1 MERVTFQ
8 NKGNTVVGNLFKPE
22 GFEQGM
28 RYPAIV
34 VTHPFGAVKEQ
45 VPTTYAR
52 LLAAQGFITLVFDA
66 SYQGESGGEPHFSE
80 FPAVRV
86 EDIRCAVDFLSIH
99 PGVDPER
106 IGALGICAGG
116 GYTVNVSQTE
126 VRIKAAAGV
135 STFNVGAARRDGVG
149 PLAAQSAEYRTRLLE
164 RSGQART
171 REAVGGEVEMFSLIA
186 DNPKFDMNNPS
197 TIPVMYQEG
206 YKYYSEIDPNPRT
219 MGAFALSSLSQQM
232 AFFPFEGIE
241 LISPRPLLLIAGSEA
256 DTLYMSQ
263 DAIAKAKDPKELHI
277 IDGASHIDLYW
288 NPEYVPHVADKLTRF
303 FTKNL

>member
-8 NKGNTVVGNLFKPE
+8 NKGNTVVGNLFKPD
-22 GFEQGM
+22 GVEQGTK
-28 RYPAIV
+28 YPAIV

-45 VPTTYAR
+45 VPTTYAE
-52 LLAAQGFITLVFDA
+52 LLAAQGFVALVFDA

-80 FPAVRV
+80 FPSART

-99 PGVDPER
+99 PDVDPER
-106 IGALGICAGG
+106 IGALGICTGG

-126 VRIKAAAGV
+126 MRIKAVVGV
-135 STFNVGAARRDGVG
+135 STFNIGSARRDGVG
-149 PLAAQSAEYRTRLLE
+149 GTQSAEYRTSLLE
-164 RSGQART
+164 RSGRART
-171 REAVGGEVEMFSLIA
+171 REAAGGEVEMFSLIN
-186 DNPKFDMNNPS
+186 DNPAFDMNDLS

-206 YKYYSEIDPNPRT
+206 YRYYSEIDPSPRF
-219 MGAFALSSLSQQM
+219 MGTFALSSLSQQM
-232 AFFPFEGIE
+232 AFFPFEGTGM
-241 LISPRPLLLIAGSEA
+241 ISPRPLLLIAGSEA

-263 DAIAKAKDPKELHI
+263 DAFDKAKEPRELHL

-288 NPEYVPHVADKLTRF
+288 KPEYVPQVAKKLTEF

>member
-8 NKGNTVVGNLFKPE
+8 NKGNTVVGSLFKPA
-22 GFEQGM
+22 GFAQGTQ
-28 RYPAIV
+28 YPAIV

-45 VPTTYAR
+45 VPTTYAK
-52 LLAAQGFITLVFDA
+52 LLAEQGFITLVFDA

-80 FPAVRV
+80 FPSARV
-86 EDIRCAVDFLSIH
+86 EDIRRAVDFLSIH
-99 PGVDPER
+99 PDVDEER

-126 VRIKAAAGV
+126 MRIKAVAGV
-135 STFNVGAARRDGVG
+135 STFNIGSARRDGVG
-149 PLAAQSAEYRTRLLE
+149 PLGKQSAEYRTDLLK
-164 RSGQART
+164 RSAEART
-171 REAVGGEVEMFSLIA
+171 REAAGGEVEMFSLIA
-186 DNPKFDMNNPS
+186 DNPRFDMNDLS
-197 TIPVMYQEG
+197 TIPLMYQEG
-206 YKYYSEIDPNPRT
+206 YKYYSEIDPNPRF
-219 MGAFALSSLSQQM
+219 MGTFALSSLSQQM

-263 DAIAKAKDPKELHI
+263 DAIERAKEPKELFI
-277 IDGASHIDLYW
+277 LDGASHIDLYW
-288 NPEYVPHVADKLTRF
+288 KPEYVPQVADKLTEF

>member
-8 NKGNTVVGNLFKPE
+8 NKGNTVVGNLFKPA
-22 GFEQGM
+22 GFTQDTT
-28 RYPAIV
+28 YPAIV

-45 VPTTYAR
+45 VSTTYAE
-52 LLAAQGFITLVFDA
+52 LLAAQGFIALVFDA

-80 FPAVRV
+80 FPSARV
-86 EDIRCAVDFLSIH
+86 EDIRRAVDFLSVH
-99 PGVDPER
+99 PDVDEDR

-126 VRIKAAAGV
+126 MRIKAVAGV
-135 STFNVGAARRDGVG
+135 STFDIGSARRDGVG
-149 PLAAQSAEYRTRLLE
+149 HLGKQSAVYRTDLLK

-171 REAVGGEVEMFSLIA
+171 RETGGGEVEMFSLIA
-186 DNPKFDMNNPS
+186 DNPKFDMNDLS

-206 YKYYSEIDPNPRT
+206 YKYYSEIDPNPRF
-219 MGAFALSSLSQQM
+219 MGTFALSSLSRQM

-263 DAIAKAKDPKELHI
+263 DAIERAKEPKELLVL
-277 IDGASHIDLYW
+277 DGASHIDLYW
-288 NPEYVPHVADKLTRF
+288 NPEYVPQVADKLTEF
-303 FTKNL
+303 FAKNL

>member
-22 GFEQGM
+22 GYEQGIK
-28 RYPAIV
+28 YPAVV

-45 VPTTYAR
+45 VPTTYAK

-66 SYQGESGGEPHFSE
+66 SYQG
-80 FPAVRV
+80 
-86 EDIRCAVDFLSIH
+86 
-99 PGVDPER
+99 
-106 IGALGICAGG
+106 
-116 GYTVNVSQTE
+116 
-126 VRIKAAAGV
+126 V
-135 STFNVGAARRDGVG
+135 STFSVGAARRDGVG
-149 PLAAQSAEYRTRLLE
+149 PLGAQSAEYRSHLLE
-164 RSGQART
+164 RSGKART
-171 REAVGGEVEMFSLIA
+171 NEAAGGEVEMFSLIA
-186 DNPKFDMNNPS
+186 DNPKFDMSNLS

-263 DAIAKAKDPKELHI
+263 DAFAK
-277 IDGASHIDLYW
+277 
-288 NPEYVPHVADKLTRF
+288 
-303 FTKNL
+303 

>member
-8 NKGNTVVGNLFKPE
+8 NKGNTVVGNLFKPD
-22 GFEQGM
+22 GFQQGTK
-28 RYPAIV
+28 YQAIV

-45 VPTTYAR
+45 VPTTYAK
-52 LLAAQGFITLVFDA
+52 LLAEQGFITLVFDA

-80 FPAVRV
+80 FPSARV
-86 EDIRCAVDFLSIH
+86 EDIRCAVDFLSVH
-99 PGVDPER
+99 PDVDEER

-126 VRIKAAAGV
+126 LRIKAVAGV
-135 STFNVGAARRDGVG
+135 STFNVGSARRDGVG
-149 PLAAQSAEYRTRLLE
+149 GTQSPQYRADLLE
-164 RSGQART
+164 RSRKART
-171 REAVGGEVEMFSLIA
+171 REAAGGEVEMFSLIN
-186 DNPKFDMNNPS
+186 DNPAFDMSDPS

-206 YKYYSEIDPNPRT
+206 YKYYSEIDPNPRF
-219 MGAFALSSLSQQM
+219 MGMFALSSLSQQM

-263 DAIAKAKDPKELHI
+263 DAIEKAKEPKELHI

-288 NPEYVPHVADKLTRF
+288 KPEYVPQVAEKLTEF
-303 FTKNL
+303 FTEHV

>member
-1 MERVTFQ
+1 MEQVTFQ
-8 NKGNTVVGNLFKPE
+8 NKGNTVVGNLFKPA
-22 GFEQGM
+22 GFEQGTT
-28 RYPAIV
+28 YPAIV

-45 VPTTYAR
+45 VSSTYAE

-80 FPAVRV
+80 FPSARV
-86 EDIRCAVDFLSIH
+86 EDIRRAVDFLSIH
-99 PGVDPER
+99 PDVDENR

-126 VRIKAAAGV
+126 MRIKAVAGV
-135 STFNVGAARRDGVG
+135 STFDIGSARRDGVG
-149 PLAAQSAEYRTRLLE
+149 PLGKQSPEYRTDLLK

-171 REAVGGEVEMFSLIA
+171 REAAGGEVEMFSLIA
-186 DNPKFDMNNPS
+186 DNPKFDMNDLS

-206 YKYYSEIDPNPRT
+206 YKYYSEIDPNPRF

-263 DAIAKAKDPKELHI
+263 DAIERAKEPKELLVL
-277 IDGASHIDLYW
+277 DGASHIDLYW
-288 NPEYVPHVADKLTRF
+288 KPEYVPQVADRLTEF
-303 FTKNL
+303 FAKNL